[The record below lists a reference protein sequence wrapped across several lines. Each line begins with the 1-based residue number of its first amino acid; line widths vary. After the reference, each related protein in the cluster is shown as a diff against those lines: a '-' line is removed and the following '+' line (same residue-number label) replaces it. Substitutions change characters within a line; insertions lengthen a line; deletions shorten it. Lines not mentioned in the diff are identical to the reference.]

1 MEKKTDLVFEY
12 FENKYGFDIEK
23 LGIDKY
29 QIQHIF
35 QNNHRYFDKKD
46 SIKILILHIEKMI
59 DTQIKDNKKKIIS
72 NSFLEKEKK
81 KEPPKLK
88 LVEEFKEK
96 DKRLLLLDSKD
107 RDFLKYKFP
116 SHFVFNLK
124 KSINKEIFVKE
135 VILRTTSKEKDSSDN
150 LESLPYLIL
159 DFGLGSQSGSNNF
172 LKSSSVILTNYE
184 TKGDY
189 RYYKL
194 DAKVILDKPMSI
206 LEVKIRK
213 PNGDMYNFGSNN
225 NDYMNTVFFLNMMIY

>member
-1 MEKKTDLVFEY
+1 MDKKTDLVFEY
-12 FENKYGFDIEK
+12 FENKYGFDIQK

-72 NSFLEKEKK
+72 NSFLEKEPK
-81 KEPPKLK
+81 KEPPKPK
-88 LVEEFKEK
+88 VVEEFKEK
-96 DKRLLLLDSKD
+96 DKRLLLIDSKD

-116 SHFVFNLK
+116 SNFSFNIK
-124 KSINKEIFVKE
+124 KPIKKEIYISE
-135 VILRTTSKEKDSSDN
+135 VILRSTSKEKDSSDN
-150 LESLPYLIL
+150 LDSLPYLIL
-159 DFGLGSQSGSNNF
+159 DLGIGNQSGSNNF
-172 LKSSSVILTNYE
+172 LKSASAILTNYE

-194 DAKVILDKPMSI
+194 DTKIFLNRQISI
-206 LEVKIRK
+206 LEIKIRK
-213 PNGDMYNFGSNN
+213 PNGDMYNFGSLN
-225 NDYMNTVFFLNMMIY
+225 NDYMNTVCFLNLQVI

>member
-12 FENKYGFDIEK
+12 FENKYGFDIQK

-72 NSFLEKEKK
+72 NSFLEKETK
-81 KEPPKLK
+81 KEPPKPK
-88 LVEEFKEK
+88 VVEEFKEK
-96 DKRLLLLDSKD
+96 DKRLLLIDSKD

-116 SHFVFNLK
+116 SYFSFNLK
-124 KSINKEIFVKE
+124 KSIKKEILIKE
-135 VILRTTSKEKDSSDN
+135 VILRSTSKEKDSSDN
-150 LESLPYLIL
+150 LDSLPYLIL
-159 DFGLGSQSGSNNF
+159 DLGIGNQSGSNNF
-172 LKSSSVILTNYE
+172 LKSASAILTNYE
-184 TKGDY
+184 TRGDY

-194 DAKVILDKPMSI
+194 DSKIYLNSTLTK
-206 LEVKIRK
+206 LEIKIRK
-213 PNGDMYNFGSNN
+213 PDGDVYNFGSIN
-225 NDYMNTVFFLNMMIY
+225 NDYINTVVFINLEVF